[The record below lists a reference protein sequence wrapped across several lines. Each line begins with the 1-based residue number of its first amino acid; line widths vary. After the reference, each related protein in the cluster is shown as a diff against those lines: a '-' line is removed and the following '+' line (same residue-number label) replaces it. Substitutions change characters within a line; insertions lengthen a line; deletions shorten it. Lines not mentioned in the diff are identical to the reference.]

1 MDLNGLRT
9 EIDSIDDEI
18 LELFVKRMEVCR
30 RVADYKKEN
39 DLPILQNGREQ
50 QLIERIRSKAPKG
63 LEDGSELLFTEI
75 MDISKNIQQRDVFS
89 KNAHIMEPKLFLPK
103 MARVIAC
110 PGTKGSNTELAA
122 MKMFPEKEIRYYD
135 GFDQV
140 FDAVEKK
147 EADFGIIPIQSS
159 TAGNV
164 TETYELMAQRDFYIA
179 ETTCVKIEHCLAVK
193 KGTSFMDITKVYSH
207 PQALAQC
214 SDFLRENSLVTKE
227 SLNTSLAAVKVAQSK
242 EPCACICNRH
252 CAEINGLEIINGN
265 IANADK
271 NLTRFICISKDFYAT
286 ENSHI
291 ISVCLAIPH
300 RKGSLHRMLTKF
312 ALNGLDLVRLANKPL
327 AGTEFEVIFF
337 FDFEGRFDDLKIC
350 ALMDELKSEFSY
362 FKFLGNYGEIK

>member
-1 MDLNGLRT
+1 MDLNELRE
-9 EIDSIDDEI
+9 EIDSVDDKI
-18 LELFVKRMEVCR
+18 LDLFVKRMEICR

-39 DLPILQNGREQ
+39 GLPILQNGRER
-50 QLIERIRSKAPKG
+50 QLLERIRSKSPKE

-103 MARVIAC
+103 MARIIAC

-122 MKMFPEKEIRYYD
+122 MKMFPEKEIHYYD
-135 GFDQV
+135 SFDRV

-147 EADFGIIPIQSS
+147 EADFGVIPIQSS

-164 TETYELMAQRDFYIA
+164 TETYELMAEKNLYIA

-193 KGTSFMDITKVYSH
+193 SGTSFMDITKVYSH

-214 SDFLRENSLVTKE
+214 SEFLKENSLETAE
-227 SLNTSLAAVKVAQSK
+227 SLNTSIAAVKTAQSK
-242 EPCACICNRH
+242 EHCACICNRH
-252 CAEINGLEIINGN
+252 CAEMNGLEIINDN

-300 RKGSLHRMLTKF
+300 KKGALHRMLTKF
-312 ALNGLDLVRLANKPL
+312 ALNGLDLVRIANKPL